1 MIRRLRRKFILLA
14 VLAVFL
20 VLLALIG
27 SINILNFRSL
37 VTQADETLRILAENG
52 GSFPLQMRSWS
63 SESSAF
69 EFPGGGGGFLRRER
83 GGFGEL
89 AFQSRYFSV
98 CFDEDGSWTRI
109 DMENVFSMR
118 AAEAR
123 ELAEK
128 IYATGKTKGFTGDYR
143 FCRCPSGDETMLI
156 FLNCERE
163 ISTFRSF
170 LFASAGISL
179 AGILAVLVLVV
190 LFSGRVVRPIAESYE
205 KQKQFITDAGHEL
218 KTPITIINADV
229 DVLEDSARE
238 EDLEWLTDIRKQAR
252 RLTSLTADLIYLS
265 RMEED
270 SAQLQMADFDL
281 SELVEETAQSFQGPA
296 KAQEKEFTVAVQPG
310 ITVNGDEKAIAKLA
324 STLLDNAM
332 KYSPAGGYV
341 SVSLEKNG
349 KNAQLTVSNTAESV
363 EKGNQDRL
371 FERFYRADSSRSSD
385 TGGFGLGLAVAK
397 AVAEAHKGSIHAES
411 PDRKSLNVKAELPL
425 R

>member
-1 MIRRLRRKFILLA
+1 
-14 VLAVFL
+14 
-20 VLLALIG
+20 
-27 SINILNFRSL
+27 
-37 VTQADETLRILAENG
+37 
-52 GSFPLQMRSWS
+52 
-63 SESSAF
+63 
-69 EFPGGGGGFLRRER
+69 
-83 GGFGEL
+83 
-89 AFQSRYFSV
+89 
-98 CFDEDGSWTRI
+98 
-109 DMENVFSMR
+109 
-118 AAEAR
+118 
-123 ELAEK
+123 
-128 IYATGKTKGFTGDYR
+128 
-143 FCRCPSGDETMLI
+143 MLI

-163 ISTFRSF
+163 ISTVRSF

-190 LFSGRVVRPIAESYE
+190 LFSGRVGRPIAESYE

-252 RLTSLTADLIYLS
+252 RFTSLTADLIYLS

-270 SAQLQMADFDL
+270 SVQLQMADFDL
-281 SELVEETAQSFQGPA
+281 SELVEETAQS
-296 KAQEKEFTVAVQPG
+296 QEKEFTVAVQPG

-349 KNAQLTVSNTAESV
+349 KNAQLTVSNTAENV

-411 PDRKSLNVKAELPL
+411 PDGKSLNVKAELPL